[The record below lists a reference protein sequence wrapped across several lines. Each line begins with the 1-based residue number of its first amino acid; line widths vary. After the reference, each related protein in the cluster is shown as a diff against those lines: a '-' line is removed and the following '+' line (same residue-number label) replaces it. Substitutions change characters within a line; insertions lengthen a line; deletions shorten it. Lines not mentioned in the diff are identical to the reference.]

1 VARWRLQQTEPPARA
16 PVRTSRQVMESV
28 SNAYAYS
35 LDDWLDNDPQ
45 CDYLSQ
51 IERHYAAT

>member
-1 VARWRLQQTEPPARA
+1 M
-16 PVRTSRQVMESV
+16 QVMESV